1 LREREDRRGGQRA
14 HDRDRRTSAAT
25 EVAEGD
31 GQFGQLTRS
40 AQVAE
45 ARPIVRYPR
54 AALAAS
60 DRPVTAQQRRDRTS
74 CFSCDWELSEG
85 DAANP
90 GVGMGLAIGLG
101 ESLSG
106 KDGQQVA
113 DLLLAGER
121 VGQGQVG
128 LDRVVVAAAVARA

>member
-1 LREREDRRGGQRA
+1 MRRRIGVRRRRPKSRRATVSLASQLAARGRE
-14 HDRDRRTSAAT
+14 
-25 EVAEGD
+25 V
-31 GQFGQLTRS
+31 
-40 AQVAE
+40 
-45 ARPIVRYPR
+45 RPIGSLPASRI
-54 AALAAS
+54 AAS

-74 CFSCDWELSEG
+74 CASVRLGAQRG

-101 ESLSG
+101 EWLSG

-121 VGQGQVG
+121 IGQGQVG